1 MEKYRKILPG
11 EIGEWDWS
19 TVFAKSSLIK
29 VRFLLFQRLEDR
41 ASTFTDD
48 YISKGWLPG
57 P

>member
-19 TVFAKSSLIK
+19 IVFAKSSLIK